1 MSAMFPETDSLFAN
15 DEALKSIDRK
25 QHNHAPSAHDLEH
38 TIKALE
44 KNNHTVIVV
53 DTEAEA
59 LAAVVKLIPK
69 GKSVNTAGSTTL
81 REIGFTEA
89 LKANA
94 EGWVNLKEAI
104 VAETDAAKQADL
116 RRQSAAPDFHVTSV
130 QAIDHH
136 GTIYVCCA
144 TGSRTGPLLFGP
156 SNVIV
161 VAGVNKIVKD
171 KQHAHDRLEHYTLPL
186 ESARVRVA
194 YAAYGAKGSSVSF
207 KGTVRAANPFDPTKR
222 ITVVLVKKTLGF

>member
-1 MSAMFPETDSLFAN
+1 MTDTDSLFAN
-15 DEALKSIDRK
+15 DAALKSIDRA
-25 QHNHAPSAHDLEH
+25 HYNHTPSAEH
-38 TIKALE
+38 LAATVAALE
-44 KNNHTVIVV
+44 KNNHRVIVV
-53 DTEAEA
+53 ESEAEA
-59 LAAVVKLIPK
+59 LAAVVALIPS

-81 REIGFTEA
+81 KEIGFTDA

-94 EGWVNLKEAI
+94 HGWVNLKEAI
-104 VAETDAAKQADL
+104 LAETDAAKQADL
-116 RRQSAAPDFHVTSV
+116 RRQSAAPDFHLTSV

-136 GTIYVCCA
+136 GTLYVCCA

-156 SNVIV
+156 SNVVV

-171 KQHAHDRLEHYTLPL
+171 KQHAHDRLEHYTLPV

-194 YAAYGAKGSSVSF
+194 YAAYGATGSSVSF
-207 KGTVRAANPFDPTKR
+207 KGEVRAANPFDPTKR